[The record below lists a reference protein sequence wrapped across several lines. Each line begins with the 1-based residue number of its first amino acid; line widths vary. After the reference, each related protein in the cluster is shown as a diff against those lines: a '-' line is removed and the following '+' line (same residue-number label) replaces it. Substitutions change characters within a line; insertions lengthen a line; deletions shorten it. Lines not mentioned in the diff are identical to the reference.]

1 MNGTILANRYLLDA
15 QIGAGGMGA
24 VYRATD
30 LRTGG
35 AVAVKFLHAVF
46 AGSGE
51 FAERLQ
57 REAQLA
63 ASLTS
68 PRVVRVIDLD
78 THGGAPF
85 LVMEYVAG
93 PTLHDLLDE
102 TGRLPPAE
110 AVRIALEVARALEAA
125 HARGIVHRDLKP
137 QNIKLVEGQVKVLD
151 FGIARA
157 EGYEGMTSA
166 STFMGTPEYSAP
178 EQLEG
183 RADIRADIYAVGL
196 LLYRMVEGRL
206 PFIGP
211 TPLAVLNMQASA
223 PLPPAA
229 AAPPALAAVIDH
241 CLEKRPED
249 RYQTPAE
256 LVAALHGVTLAAPG
270 AMAPLPVDAD
280 GAATLPRAV
289 VGARPPDGGASTAPP
304 SGAGERRPPPRPS
317 RRRLLVGA
325 L

>member
-93 PTLHDLLDE
+93 PTLQDLLDE

-110 AVRIALEVARALEAA
+110 AVRIALEVARAGGGAC
-125 HARGIVHRDLKP
+125 ARHRP
-137 QNIKLVEGQVKVLD
+137 PG
-151 FGIARA
+151 
-157 EGYEGMTSA
+157 S
-166 STFMGTPEYSAP
+166 
-178 EQLEG
+178 
-183 RADIRADIYAVGL
+183 
-196 LLYRMVEGRL
+196 
-206 PFIGP
+206 
-211 TPLAVLNMQASA
+211 QA
-223 PLPPAA
+223 
-229 AAPPALAAVIDH
+229 
-241 CLEKRPED
+241 
-249 RYQTPAE
+249 AE
-256 LVAALHGVTLAAPG
+256 LQAGGGPG
-270 AMAPLPVDAD
+270 Q
-280 GAATLPRAV
+280 
-289 VGARPPDGGASTAPP
+289 
-304 SGAGERRPPPRPS
+304 GAGLRHRARRGLRGHD
-317 RRRLLVGA
+317 LGEHIHGN
-325 L
+325 

>member
-85 LVMEYVAG
+85 LVMVYVAG
-93 PTLHDLLDE
+93 PTLQDVLDE
-102 TGRLPPAE
+102 AGRLP
-110 AVRIALEVARALEAA
+110 RR
-125 HARGIVHRDLKP
+125 RRC
-137 QNIKLVEGQVKVLD
+137 
-151 FGIARA
+151 
-157 EGYEGMTSA
+157 A
-166 STFMGTPEYSAP
+166 S
-178 EQLEG
+178 
-183 RADIRADIYAVGL
+183 
-196 LLYRMVEGRL
+196 
-206 PFIGP
+206 
-211 TPLAVLNMQASA
+211 
-223 PLPPAA
+223 
-229 AAPPALAAVIDH
+229 
-241 CLEKRPED
+241 
-249 RYQTPAE
+249 
-256 LVAALHGVTLAAPG
+256 
-270 AMAPLPVDAD
+270 
-280 GAATLPRAV
+280 
-289 VGARPPDGGASTAPP
+289 
-304 SGAGERRPPPRPS
+304 PS
-317 RRRLLVGA
+317 RWRARWR
-325 L
+325 